1 MKQEQQAGAQ
11 HRGAAAP
18 GANTFRNVREVEANA
33 RTRMEKVLGE
43 LQQEMAHIR
52 TGRASISLLD
62 SVRVDYYGSPVPL
75 NQVAQLHV
83 PEPAMI
89 TVQPWDTSMIGVI
102 EKAIRN
108 ADLGLNPSNDGK
120 IVRVPIPPLT
130 EERRRDLA
138 KKLSHIAEER
148 RVGLRNIRREAN
160 EQLKK
165 MLKDKAISEDDERQ
179 ALDAIQKLTDS
190 QITKIDQAAK
200 AKEKE
205 ILEFK

>member
-1 MKQEQQAGAQ
+1 MKTEHHAPPSAGS
-11 HRGAAAP
+11 
-18 GANTFRNVREVEANA
+18 FKNVKEVESNA
-33 RTRMEKVLGE
+33 RSRMDKVLSD
-43 LQQEMAHIR
+43 LQQEMTHIR
-52 TGRASISLLD
+52 TGRASIGLLD

-89 TVQPWDTSMIGVI
+89 TVQPWDASTIGAI

-148 RVGLRNIRREAN
+148 RVGMRNVRRDAN
-160 EQLKK
+160 EHLKK
-165 MLKDKAISEDDERQ
+165 MLKDKQISEDEERQ
-179 ALDAIQKLTDS
+179 ALDVIQKLTDA
-190 QITKIDQAAK
+190 QISKIDQAAK
-200 AKEKE
+200 VKEKE

>member
-1 MKQEQQAGAQ
+1 MKQEHQT
-11 HRGAAAP
+11 AP
-18 GANTFRNVREVEANA
+18 SNSTFKNVKEVEANA
-33 RTRMEKVLGE
+33 RTRMEKVLTE

-52 TGRASISLLD
+52 TGRANIGLLD

-89 TVQPWDTSMIGVI
+89 TVQPWDASTIRDI
-102 EKAIRN
+102 ERAIRN
-108 ADLGLNPSNDGK
+108 SDLGLNPSNDGK

-130 EERRRDLA
+130 EERRRELA

-148 RVGLRNIRREAN
+148 RVGLRNVRRDAN
-160 EQLKK
+160 EHLKK
-165 MLKDKAISEDDERQ
+165 MLKDKLISEDDERQ
-179 ALDAIQKLTDS
+179 ALEIIQKLTDS
-190 QITKIDQAAK
+190 QIAKIDQAAK

>member
-1 MKQEQQAGAQ
+1 MKTE
-11 HRGAAAP
+11 HHAP
-18 GANTFRNVREVEANA
+18 PSGGTTFKSVKEVEANA
-33 RTRMEKVLGE
+33 RSRMDKVLAD
-43 LQQEMAHIR
+43 LQHEMSHIR
-52 TGRASISLLD
+52 TGRASIALLD

-89 TVQPWDTSMIGVI
+89 TVQPWDSSTIGAI

-108 ADLGLNPSNDGK
+108 SDLGLNPSNDGK

-130 EERRRDLA
+130 QERRRDLA

-148 RVGLRNIRREAN
+148 RIGMRNIRRDAN
-160 EQLKK
+160 EHLKK
-165 MLKDKAISEDDERQ
+165 MLKDKLISEDDERQ
-179 ALDAIQKLTDS
+179 ALDAIQKLTDA
-190 QITKIDQAAK
+190 QISKIDQAAK

>member
-1 MKQEQQAGAQ
+1 MKQEHQ
-11 HRGAAAP
+11 P
-18 GANTFRNVREVEANA
+18 GPGSDSFKDVKEVEANA
-33 RTRMEKVLGE
+33 RTRMDKVLGE

-52 TGRASISLLD
+52 TGRASIGLLD

-89 TVQPWDTSMIGVI
+89 TVQPWDTSIIGQI
-102 EKAIRN
+102 EKAIRIS
-108 ADLGLNPSNDGK
+108 DLGLNPSNDGK
-120 IVRVPIPPLT
+120 LIRVPIPPLT

-148 RVGLRNIRREAN
+148 RVGLRNVRRDAN
-160 EQLKK
+160 EHLKK
-165 MLKDKAISEDDERQ
+165 MLKDKLISEDDERQ
-179 ALDAIQKLTDS
+179 ALDIVQKLTDA
-190 QITKIDQAAK
+190 QIAKIDQAAK

>member
-1 MKQEQQAGAQ
+1 MKQESQT
-11 HRGAAAP
+11 AP
-18 GANTFRNVREVEANA
+18 SNTTFKSVKEVEANA
-33 RTRMEKVLGE
+33 RTRMDKVLAD

-89 TVQPWDTSMIGVI
+89 TVQPWDASTIRDI

-148 RVGLRNIRREAN
+148 RVSLRNVRRDAN
-160 EQLKK
+160 DDLKK
-165 MLKDKAISEDDERQ
+165 MLKDKLISEDDERQ
-179 ALDAIQKLTDS
+179 ALTSIQKLTDA
-190 QITKIDQAAK
+190 QIGKIDQAAK

>member
-1 MKQEQQAGAQ
+1 MKPEPQPAQ
-11 HRGAAAP
+11 
-18 GANTFRNVREVEANA
+18 NSTFKNIKEVESNA
-33 RTRMEKVLGE
+33 RTRMDKVLVE
-43 LQQEMAHIR
+43 LQNEMAHIR
-52 TGRASISLLD
+52 TGRASIGLLD

-89 TVQPWDTSMIGVI
+89 TVQPWDTSTMGAI

-120 IVRVPIPPLT
+120 VIRVPVPPLT
-130 EERRRDLA
+130 EERRRELA

-148 RVGLRNIRREAN
+148 RVGLRNVRREAN
-160 EQLKK
+160 DQLKK
-165 MLKDKAISEDDERQ
+165 MLKEKLISEDEERQ
-179 ALDAIQKLTDS
+179 ALDTIQKLTDT
-190 QITKIDQAAK
+190 QISKVDGAAK

>member
-1 MKQEQQAGAQ
+1 MKQEQ
-11 HRGAAAP
+11 AP
-18 GANTFRNVREVEANA
+18 SGSISQFKNVKEVESHA
-33 RTRMEKVLGE
+33 RSRMDKILAD
-43 LQQEMAHIR
+43 LQQEMGHFR
-52 TGRASISLLD
+52 TGRASINLLD
-62 SVRVDYYGSPVPL
+62 TVRVDYYGSPVPL

-89 TVQPWDTSMIGVI
+89 TVQPWDASQIREI
-102 EKAIRN
+102 EKAIRS

-138 KKLSHIAEER
+138 KKLSHVAEER
-148 RVGLRNIRREAN
+148 RVGLRNIRRDAN
-160 EQLKK
+160 EGLKK
-165 MLKDKAISEDDERQ
+165 MLKDKLISEDEERQ
-179 ALDAIQKLTDS
+179 ALESIQKLTDG
-190 QITKIDQAAK
+190 QISKIDQMAK

>member
-1 MKQEQQAGAQ
+1 MKQEHHPAPSGSGAK
-11 HRGAAAP
+11 
-18 GANTFRNVREVEANA
+18 NVKEVETNA
-33 RTRMEKVLGE
+33 RSRMDKVLTE

-52 TGRASISLLD
+52 TGRASIGLLD

-89 TVQPWDTSMIGVI
+89 TVQPWDTSTINAI
-102 EKAIRN
+102 EKAIRS

-120 IVRVPIPPLT
+120 LVRVPIPPLT

-148 RVGLRNIRREAN
+148 RVGLRNIRRDAN

-165 MLKDKAISEDDERQ
+165 MLKDKQISEDEERL
-179 ALDAIQKLTDS
+179 ALDAIQKLTDG
-190 QITKIDQAAK
+190 QISKIDQAAK

>member
-1 MKQEQQAGAQ
+1 MKPEHQ
-11 HRGAAAP
+11 AAP
-18 GANTFRNVREVEANA
+18 SSAGSFKNTREVETNA
-33 RTRMEKVLGE
+33 RSRMEKVLAD

-52 TGRASISLLD
+52 TGRATIGLLD

-89 TVQPWDTSMIGVI
+89 TVQPWDTSTIALI

-108 ADLGLNPSNDGK
+108 SDLGLNPSNDGK

-130 EERRRDLA
+130 QERRRELA

-148 RVGLRNIRREAN
+148 RIGMRNIRRDAN
-160 EQLKK
+160 EHLKK
-165 MLKDKAISEDDERQ
+165 MLKDKLISEDEERQ
-179 ALDAIQKLTDS
+179 ALDAIQKLTDA
-190 QITKIDQAAK
+190 QISKIDQAAK

>member
-1 MKQEQQAGAQ
+1 MKPEPT
-11 HRGAAAP
+11 AAP
-18 GANTFRNVREVEANA
+18 SSSSFKNVNEIEANA
-33 RTRMEKVLGE
+33 RTRMDKVLID
-43 LQQEMAHIR
+43 LQHEMSNIR
-52 TGRASISLLD
+52 TGRASIGLLD
-62 SVRVDYYGSPVPL
+62 SVRVEYYGSPVPL

-89 TVQPWDTSMIGVI
+89 TVQPWDNSTISAI

-120 IVRVPIPPLT
+120 LIRIPIPPLT

-148 RVGLRNIRREAN
+148 RVGLRNLRRDAN
-160 EQLKK
+160 EELKK
-165 MLKDKAISEDDERQ
+165 LLKDKVISEDDQRQ
-179 ALDAIQKLTDS
+179 ALESIQKLTDS
-190 QITKIDQAAK
+190 QIAKVDQASK

>member
-1 MKQEQQAGAQ
+1 MKPET
-11 HRGAAAP
+11 HSAAS
-18 GANTFRNVREVEANA
+18 GSTFKNIKEVEANA
-33 RTRMEKVLGE
+33 RTRMDKVLND

-83 PEPAMI
+83 PEPALI
-89 TVQPWDTSMIGVI
+89 TVQPWDSSTISAI

-108 ADLGLNPSNDGK
+108 ADLGFNPSNDGK
-120 IVRVPIPPLT
+120 IVRVPVPPLT

-138 KKLSHIAEER
+138 KKLSHVAEER
-148 RVGLRNIRREAN
+148 RISLRNVRRDAN
-160 EQLKK
+160 EDLKK
-165 MLKDKAISEDDERQ
+165 MLKDKLISEDDERQ
-179 ALDAIQKLTDS
+179 ALTSIQKLTDA
-190 QITKIDQAAK
+190 QIAKIDQAAK

>member
-1 MKQEQQAGAQ
+1 MKTE
-11 HRGAAAP
+11 HHAAP
-18 GANTFRNVREVEANA
+18 GGGSTFKNVKEVETNA
-33 RTRMEKVLGE
+33 RSRMEKVLAD
-43 LQQEMAHIR
+43 LQHEMAHIR
-52 TGRASISLLD
+52 TGRASIGLLD

-89 TVQPWDTSMIGVI
+89 TVQPWDSSTIGAI

-108 ADLGLNPSNDGK
+108 SDLGLNPSNDGK

-138 KKLSHIAEER
+138 KKLSHLAEER
-148 RVGLRNIRREAN
+148 RIGMRNIRRDAN

-165 MLKDKAISEDDERQ
+165 MLKDKQISEDEERQ
-179 ALDAIQKLTDS
+179 ALDIIQKLTDS
-190 QITKIDQAAK
+190 QISKIDQAAK

>member
-1 MKQEQQAGAQ
+1 MKHEQQATAAESGKVQNIEEIESWMKQEI
-11 HRGAAAP
+11 
-18 GANTFRNVREVEANA
+18 ES
-33 RTRMEKVLGE
+33 RMKKVLTD
-43 LQQEMAHIR
+43 LQHEMSTVR
-52 TGRASISLLD
+52 TGRASINLLD
-62 SVRVDYYGSPVPL
+62 SVRAEAYGSPVPL

-89 TVQPWDTSMIGVI
+89 TVQPWDTSMIGAI

-108 ADLGLNPSNDGK
+108 SNLGLNPSNDGK
-120 IVRVPIPPLT
+120 LVRVPIPPLT

-148 RVGLRNIRREAN
+148 RVSLRNIRRDAN
-160 EQLKK
+160 EHLKK
-165 MLKDKAISEDDERQ
+165 MLKDKQISEDQERQ
-179 ALDAIQKLTDS
+179 SLDSIQKLTDS
-190 QITKIDQAAK
+190 YIAKVDQAAK